1 VTTTTSST
9 IDRGETVLEV
19 VIAVPIVLTLLL
31 IAVQA
36 MLFMHSAHIATLS
49 AAKGASIAASA
60 DGEIVSAI
68 NSATRTAA
76 ELGAQLVGTPS
87 LTVNDGFVTMRVRVA
102 VPNVA
107 MFFPSSV
114 ERGSEEPLED
124 FVPEDER

>member
-1 VTTTTSST
+1 MTTTSST
-9 IDRGETVLEV
+9 IDRGDTVLEV

-36 MLFMHSAHIATLS
+36 MLFMHSAHIATVS

-60 DGEIVSAI
+60 DGEIISAI
-68 NSATRTAA
+68 DSATRTAA

-87 LTVNDGFVTMRVRVA
+87 LTVNDGFVVMRVRVM

-107 MFFPSSV
+107 VFFPSSV

>member
-1 VTTTTSST
+1 MTTTSST
-9 IDRGETVLEV
+9 IDRGDTVLEV

-68 NSATRTAA
+68 DSATRTAA

-87 LTVNDGFVTMRVRVA
+87 LTVNDGIVVMRVRVA

>member
-1 VTTTTSST
+1 MTTTSST
-9 IDRGETVLEV
+9 IDRGDTILEV

-60 DGEIVSAI
+60 DGEIISAI
-68 NSATRTAA
+68 DSATRTAA

-87 LTVNDGFVTMRVRVA
+87 LTVNDGFVVMRVRVV

-124 FVPEDER
+124 FVPEGER

>member
-1 VTTTTSST
+1 MTTTSST
-9 IDRGETVLEV
+9 IDRGDTVLEV

-36 MLFMHSAHIATLS
+36 MLFMHSAHIATIS

-60 DGEIVSAI
+60 DGEIISAI
-68 NSATRTAA
+68 DSATRTAA

-87 LTVNDGFVTMRVRVA
+87 LSVNDGFVVMRVRVV

-107 MFFPSSV
+107 VFFPSSV

>member
-1 VTTTTSST
+1 MTTTSST
-9 IDRGETVLEV
+9 IDRGDTVLEV

-68 NSATRTAA
+68 DSATRTAA

-87 LTVNDGFVTMRVRVA
+87 LTVNDGFVVMRVRVA

-124 FVPEDER
+124 FVREDER

>member
-1 VTTTTSST
+1 MTTTSST
-9 IDRGETVLEV
+9 IDRGDTVLEV

-60 DGEIVSAI
+60 DGEIISAI
-68 NSATRTAA
+68 DSATRTAA

-87 LTVNDGFVTMRVRVA
+87 LTVNDGFVVMRVRVV

>member
-1 VTTTTSST
+1 MTTTSST
-9 IDRGETVLEV
+9 IDRGDTVLEV

-31 IAVQA
+31 IAVQS

-68 NSATRTAA
+68 DSATRTAA

-87 LTVNDGFVTMRVRVA
+87 LIVNDGFVVMRVRVA

-107 MFFPSSV
+107 VFFPSSV

-124 FVPEDER
+124 FVPEGER

>member
-1 VTTTTSST
+1 MTTTSST
-9 IDRGETVLEV
+9 IDRGDTVLEV

-60 DGEIVSAI
+60 DGEIISAI
-68 NSATRTAA
+68 DSATRTAA

-87 LTVNDGFVTMRVRVA
+87 LVVNDGFVVMRVRVV

-107 MFFPSSV
+107 VFFPSSV

-124 FVPEDER
+124 FVPEGER

>member
-1 VTTTTSST
+1 MTTTSST
-9 IDRGETVLEV
+9 IDRGDTVLEV
-19 VIAVPIVLTLLL
+19 VIAVPIVLTLLI
-31 IAVQA
+31 IAVQV

-49 AAKGASIAASA
+49 AAKGALIAASA

-68 NSATRTAA
+68 DSATRTAA

-87 LTVNDGFVTMRVRVA
+87 LTVNDGFVVMRVRVA

>member
-1 VTTTTSST
+1 MTTTSST
-9 IDRGETVLEV
+9 IDRGDTVLEV

-60 DGEIVSAI
+60 NGEIVSAI
-68 NSATRTAA
+68 DSATRTAA

-87 LTVNDGFVTMRVRVA
+87 LTVNDGFVVMRVRVA

>member
-1 VTTTTSST
+1 MTTTSST
-9 IDRGETVLEV
+9 IDRGDTVLEV

-60 DGEIVSAI
+60 DGEIISAI
-68 NSATRTAA
+68 DSATRTAA

-87 LTVNDGFVTMRVRVA
+87 LVVNDGFVVMRVRVA

-107 MFFPSSV
+107 VFFPSSV

-124 FVPEDER
+124 FVSEGER

>member
-1 VTTTTSST
+1 MTTTSST
-9 IDRGETVLEV
+9 IDRGDTVLEV

-60 DGEIVSAI
+60 DGEIISAI
-68 NSATRTAA
+68 DSATRTAA

-87 LTVNDGFVTMRVRVA
+87 LTVNDGFVVMRVRVA

-107 MFFPSSV
+107 VFFPSSV

-124 FVPEDER
+124 FVPEGER

>member
-1 VTTTTSST
+1 
-9 IDRGETVLEV
+9 
-19 VIAVPIVLTLLL
+19 VLTLLL

-68 NSATRTAA
+68 DSATRTAA

-87 LTVNDGFVTMRVRVA
+87 LTVNDGFVVMRVRVA

>member
-1 VTTTTSST
+1 MTTTSST
-9 IDRGETVLEV
+9 IDRGDTVLEV

-31 IAVQA
+31 IAVQS

-68 NSATRTAA
+68 DSATRTAA

-87 LTVNDGFVTMRVRVA
+87 LTVNDGFVVMRVRVV

-124 FVPEDER
+124 FVPEGER

>member
-1 VTTTTSST
+1 MTTTSST
-9 IDRGETVLEV
+9 IDRGDTVLEV

-31 IAVQA
+31 IAVQS

-60 DGEIVSAI
+60 DGEIVLAI
-68 NSATRTAA
+68 DSATRTAA

-87 LTVNDGFVTMRVRVA
+87 LTVNDGFVVMRVRVV

-124 FVPEDER
+124 FVPEGER

>member
-1 VTTTTSST
+1 MTTTSST
-9 IDRGETVLEV
+9 IDRGDTVLEV

-60 DGEIVSAI
+60 DGEIISAI
-68 NSATRTAA
+68 DSATRTAA

-87 LTVNDGFVTMRVRVA
+87 LTVNDGFVVMRVRVV

-107 MFFPSSV
+107 VFFPSSV

>member
-1 VTTTTSST
+1 MTTTSST
-9 IDRGETVLEV
+9 IDRGDTVLEV

-60 DGEIVSAI
+60 DGEIISAI
-68 NSATRTAA
+68 DSATRTAA

-87 LTVNDGFVTMRVRVA
+87 LTVNDGFVVMRVRVV

-107 MFFPSSV
+107 VFFPSSV

-124 FVPEDER
+124 FIPEGER

>member
-1 VTTTTSST
+1 MTTTSST
-9 IDRGETVLEV
+9 IDRGDTVLEV

-60 DGEIVSAI
+60 DGEIISAI
-68 NSATRTAA
+68 DSATRTAA

-87 LTVNDGFVTMRVRVA
+87 LIVNDGFVVMRVRVA

-107 MFFPSSV
+107 VFFPSSV

-124 FVPEDER
+124 FVPEGER

>member
-1 VTTTTSST
+1 MTTTSST
-9 IDRGETVLEV
+9 IDRGDTVLEV

-68 NSATRTAA
+68 DSATRTAA

-87 LTVNDGFVTMRVRVA
+87 ITVNDGFVVMRVRVA

>member
-1 VTTTTSST
+1 MTTTSST
-9 IDRGETVLEV
+9 IDRGDTVLEV

-31 IAVQA
+31 IAVQS

-60 DGEIVSAI
+60 DGEIISAI
-68 NSATRTAA
+68 DSATRTAA

-87 LTVNDGFVTMRVRVA
+87 LTVNDGFVVMRVRVV

-107 MFFPSSV
+107 VFFPSSV

>member
-1 VTTTTSST
+1 MTTTSST
-9 IDRGETVLEV
+9 IDRGDTVLEV

-60 DGEIVSAI
+60 DGEIISAI
-68 NSATRTAA
+68 DSATRTAA

-87 LTVNDGFVTMRVRVA
+87 LTVNDGFVAMRVRVV

-107 MFFPSSV
+107 VFFPSSV

-124 FVPEDER
+124 FVPEGER

>member
-1 VTTTTSST
+1 MTTTSST
-9 IDRGETVLEV
+9 IDRGDTVLEV

-68 NSATRTAA
+68 DSATRTAA

-87 LTVNDGFVTMRVRVA
+87 IKVNDGFVVVRVRVA

>member
-1 VTTTTSST
+1 MTTTSST
-9 IDRGETVLEV
+9 IDRGDTVLEV

-60 DGEIVSAI
+60 DGETVSAI
-68 NSATRTAA
+68 DSATRTAA

-87 LTVNDGFVTMRVRVA
+87 LTVNDGFVVMRVRVA

>member
-1 VTTTTSST
+1 MTTTSST
-9 IDRGETVLEV
+9 IDRGDTVLEV
-19 VIAVPIVLTLLL
+19 VIAVPIVLTFLL

-68 NSATRTAA
+68 DSATRTAA

-87 LTVNDGFVTMRVRVA
+87 LTVNDGFVVMRVRVA

>member
-1 VTTTTSST
+1 MTTTSST
-9 IDRGETVLEV
+9 IDRGDTVLEV

-60 DGEIVSAI
+60 DGEIISAI
-68 NSATRTAA
+68 DSATRTAA

-87 LTVNDGFVTMRVRVA
+87 LTVKDGFVVMRVRVV

-124 FVPEDER
+124 FVPEGER

>member
-1 VTTTTSST
+1 MTTTSST
-9 IDRGETVLEV
+9 IDRGDTVLEV

-60 DGEIVSAI
+60 DGEIISAI
-68 NSATRTAA
+68 DTATRTAA

-87 LTVNDGFVTMRVRVA
+87 LTVNDGFVVMRVRVV

-124 FVPEDER
+124 FVPEGER

>member
-1 VTTTTSST
+1 MTTTSST
-9 IDRGETVLEV
+9 IDRGDTVLEV
-19 VIAVPIVLTLLL
+19 VIAVPIVLTLLR

-60 DGEIVSAI
+60 DGEIISAI
-68 NSATRTAA
+68 DSATRTAA

-87 LTVNDGFVTMRVRVA
+87 LTVNDGFVVMRVRVV

-124 FVPEDER
+124 FVPEGER

>member
-1 VTTTTSST
+1 MTTTSST
-9 IDRGETVLEV
+9 IDRGDTVLEV

-60 DGEIVSAI
+60 DGEIISAI
-68 NSATRTAA
+68 DSATRTAA

-87 LTVNDGFVTMRVRVA
+87 LTVNDGFVVMRVRVV

-107 MFFPSSV
+107 VFFPSSV

-124 FVPEDER
+124 FVSEGER

>member
-1 VTTTTSST
+1 MTTTSST
-9 IDRGETVLEV
+9 IDRGDTVLEV

-60 DGEIVSAI
+60 DGEVISAI
-68 NSATRTAA
+68 DSATRTAA

-87 LTVNDGFVTMRVRVA
+87 LTVNDGFVVMRVRVV

-124 FVPEDER
+124 FVPEGER

>member
-1 VTTTTSST
+1 MTTTSST
-9 IDRGETVLEV
+9 IDRGDTVLEV

-36 MLFMHSAHIATLS
+36 MLFMYSAHIATLS

-60 DGEIVSAI
+60 DGEIISAI
-68 NSATRTAA
+68 DSATRTAA

-87 LTVNDGFVTMRVRVA
+87 LTVNDGFVVMRVRVV

-107 MFFPSSV
+107 VFFPSSV

-124 FVPEDER
+124 FVPEGER

>member
-1 VTTTTSST
+1 MTTTSST
-9 IDRGETVLEV
+9 IDRGDTVLEV

-60 DGEIVSAI
+60 DGEIISAI
-68 NSATRTAA
+68 DSATRTAA

-87 LTVNDGFVTMRVRVA
+87 LTVNDGFVVMRVRVV

-124 FVPEDER
+124 FVPEGER

>member
-1 VTTTTSST
+1 MTTTSST
-9 IDRGETVLEV
+9 IDRGDTVLEV

-31 IAVQA
+31 IAVQS

-68 NSATRTAA
+68 DSATRTAA

-87 LTVNDGFVTMRVRVA
+87 LTVNDGFVVMRVRVV

-107 MFFPSSV
+107 MFYPSSV

-124 FVPEDER
+124 FVPEGER

>member
-1 VTTTTSST
+1 MTTTSST
-9 IDRGETVLEV
+9 IDRGDTVLEV

-49 AAKGASIAASA
+49 AAKGATIAASA
-60 DGEIVSAI
+60 DGEVISAI
-68 NSATRTAA
+68 DSATRTAA

-87 LTVNDGFVTMRVRVA
+87 LVVNDGFVVMRVRVA

-107 MFFPSSV
+107 VFFPSSV

-124 FVPEDER
+124 FVSEGER

>member
-1 VTTTTSST
+1 MTTTSST
-9 IDRGETVLEV
+9 IDRGVTVLEV

-68 NSATRTAA
+68 DSATRTAA

-87 LTVNDGFVTMRVRVA
+87 LTVNDGFVVMRVRVA

>member
-1 VTTTTSST
+1 MTTTSST
-9 IDRGETVLEV
+9 IDRGDTVLEV

-60 DGEIVSAI
+60 DGEIISAI
-68 NSATRTAA
+68 DSATRTAA

-87 LTVNDGFVTMRVRVA
+87 LTVNDGFVVMRVRVV

-107 MFFPSSV
+107 VFFPSSV

-124 FVPEDER
+124 FVPEGER

>member
-1 VTTTTSST
+1 MTTTSST
-9 IDRGETVLEV
+9 IDRGDTVLEV

-60 DGEIVSAI
+60 DGEIISAI
-68 NSATRTAA
+68 DSATRTAA

-87 LTVNDGFVTMRVRVA
+87 LVVNDGFVVMRVRVA

-107 MFFPSSV
+107 VFFPSSV

-124 FVPEDER
+124 FVPEGER

>member
-1 VTTTTSST
+1 MTTTSST
-9 IDRGETVLEV
+9 IDQGDTVLEV

-60 DGEIVSAI
+60 DGEIISAI
-68 NSATRTAA
+68 DSATRTAA
-76 ELGAQLVGTPS
+76 ELGAQLVGTPL
-87 LTVNDGFVTMRVRVA
+87 LTVNDGFVVMRVRVT

>member
-1 VTTTTSST
+1 MTTTSST
-9 IDRGETVLEV
+9 IDRGDTVLEV

-60 DGEIVSAI
+60 DGEVISAI
-68 NSATRTAA
+68 DSATRTAA

-87 LTVNDGFVTMRVRVA
+87 LTVNDGFVVMRVRVV

-107 MFFPSSV
+107 VFFPSSV